1 MELVRS
7 ASERISAALALNS
20 LICRP
25 AVHSS
30 VDLPILGGR
39 SDIALLVPANRH
51 FLFFLAYEPSTD
63 QQAACGP
70 AKNATPT
77 GDREKYLTAGMD
89 GFVSKPILSSLLIAE
104 IERLLGSSAR

>member
-7 ASERISAALALNS
+7 ASERTSAALALNS

-25 AVHSS
+25 ADHSS

-51 FLFFLAYEPSTD
+51 FLFFLAYEASTD

-70 AKNATPT
+70 AKNAISTCASCSRRPCHP
-77 GDREKYLTAGMD
+77 AGPPHPSRD
-89 GFVSKPILSSLLIAE
+89 AG
-104 IERLLGSSAR
+104 